1 MTRTRSEARSA
12 MKAPLLAVL
21 LFFAANAAAHAAL
34 LPARIDPGA
43 PFPRILVEAPAVES
57 VAPGVEYGDY
67 RLETSSGPLMVHVVA
82 VQPHRSDVRVGSVVA
97 GDALISRGETVG
109 SMAQRSRAVA
119 GINGDFFDI
128 GNTNRPINMVV
139 RDGALLQLPYKRY
152 VLAITHDGD
161 ARIAEFSFNGEVVI
175 NDRTVPLDG
184 LDEMPQPGGGISLVT
199 PLYGRVPPH
208 DDVTL
213 ASLEPLEGVP
223 PLARYRVSRVVD
235 NLSPQPP
242 GYYVAIGSSDYGIA
256 GVPQAGD
263 VIVVN
268 GDLSPLGLSSITAA
282 VGGGALILHG
292 GEWYDDLDAPYRE
305 ENSKRMPCSGAAIA
319 PDGRLFL
326 VEVDGRQADLSVGV
340 TRREFAALMRS
351 LGATEGL
358 LLDGGGSSTLVV
370 RRLGDSDAGVV
381 NSPSDGRER
390 PVADGIFVYST
401 APAGPAVR
409 LVARPTVLRAVDGA
423 SIPLRIAA
431 VDANDHVTA
440 RPADVRSNV
449 EPPRLGFVRD
459 GAFVALRPGSGRL
472 VLRAG
477 AVRGMVPVEVDA
489 TPARSR
495 IVPEQPN
502 VDPNA
507 TIALIAQAYDR
518 DGYALVLPPL
528 LRWQSSGGR
537 IDSQG
542 RLRAGSHDVTV
553 AVRIGET
560 TATTRVTVGS
570 HVVALPFAEH
580 AHFVTA
586 RRGGAGSIESGAGCG
601 SCVRLSY
608 AFGNGERAAYAASDI
623 PLPGGTIGVAFELQ
637 DDGSGARV
645 RVAVRNEINEDVLVD
660 ATQLGAAG
668 WRSIVVRFPNGT
680 RAARLMSIYVLPPK
694 GMDISQGSIVLK
706 NVRAIVA
713 GEASGSPAKL
723 PSQQ

>member
-1 MTRTRSEARSA
+1 
-12 MKAPLLAVL
+12 MKAPFLGVL
-21 LFFAANAAAHAAL
+21 FFFAANVVAHAAL
-34 LPARIDPGA
+34 LPARIDPA
-43 PFPRILVEAPAVES
+43 PPFPRILVEAPNVES
-57 VAPGVEYGDY
+57 VAPGVAYGDY
-67 RLETSSGPLMVHVVA
+67 QLETSAGPLAIHIVA
-82 VQPHRSDVRVGSVVA
+82 IEPHRSDVRVGSVVA
-97 GDALISRGETVG
+97 GDALVSRGETIG
-109 SMAQRSRAVA
+109 SMAQRTRAVA

-152 VLAITHDGD
+152 VLAITHDGA
-161 ARIAEFSFNGEVVI
+161 ARIAEFSFTGNVVI
-175 NDRTVPLDG
+175 NDRTMPLDG
-184 LDEMPQPGGGISLVT
+184 LDEMPQPGGGISILT

-208 DDVTL
+208 DNITL
-213 ASLEPLEGVP
+213 ASLEPLQGVP

-242 GYYVAIGSSDYGIA
+242 GYYVAIGPGDYGIV

-263 VIVVN
+263 VIAVN
-268 GDLSPLGLSSITAA
+268 GDLSPLGLSSISAA
-282 VGGGALILHG
+282 IGGGALILHG

-340 TRREFAALMRS
+340 TRHEFAALMRS

-409 LVARPTVLRAVDGA
+409 LVARPSVVRAVDGA
-423 SIPLRIAA
+423 MIPLRIAA
-431 VDANDHVTA
+431 VDASYHVAA
-440 RPADVRSNV
+440 RPSDVRSSV
-449 EPPRLGFVRD
+449 EPPRLGYVRD
-459 GAFVALRPGSGRL
+459 GTFVALSPGSGRL
-472 VLRAG
+472 VLRAVG
-477 AVRGMVPVEVDA
+477 VRGVVPVEVDA
-489 TPARSR
+489 TPARSK
-495 IVPEQPN
+495 IIPAQPN

-507 TIALIAQAYDR
+507 TIALRAQAYDR

-528 LRWQSSGGR
+528 LRWQSSGGS

-542 RLRAGSHDVTV
+542 VFRAGSHDVTV

-570 HVVALPFAEH
+570 HDVALPFADH

-586 RRGGAGSIESGAGCG
+586 RRGGAGSVERDAGCG
-601 SCVRLSY
+601 SCVRISFS
-608 AFGNGERAAYAASDI
+608 FGNGERAAYAASDI
-623 PLPGGTIGVAFELQ
+623 PLPNGTIGVMFELQ

-660 ATQLGAAG
+660 ATQLGAPG
-668 WRSIVVRFPNGT
+668 WRSVAVRFPNGT

-694 GMDISQGSIVLK
+694 GMELSEGSIVLR

-713 GEASGSPAKL
+713 GEVGASSTML
-723 PSQQ
+723 RSRR